1 MKIKYLL
8 GVFSIV
14 LVAGCV
20 VIDPQDSNNNRSN
33 SGNNNA
39 QQAKLSPP
47 SDPAGVGA
55 YKVGNPYQVNG
66 VWYYP
71 SEDYNY
77 DVVGWSSWYG
87 DEFDGKPTAN
97 GELFDM
103 NALTGAH
110 KTLPLPTI
118 ARITN
123 LDNNRSVV
131 VRINDRG
138 PFVRDRLIDV
148 SRRVARE
155 LDFEHTGLSRV
166 RLQVLESE
174 SRQAQAYAKQGVKP
188 PRTFTQAAS
197 TAVPVAAKAP
207 VEQKNLQFVAGAGN
221 EESAAALAAQQKKEE
236 KAKRPVPVK
245 TVAAAQPIARSEPAR
260 DLSDEQSKSRDNNVA
275 DTGIY
280 IQVGAFGVPENAERL
295 ANDLKSYGDVVI
307 SPMVRKGSTTL
318 DRVRLGPIKNTNA
331 AERLRE
337 ELISDGYRSST
348 IIFEY

>member
-1 MKIKYLL
+1 MMRIKHLL
-8 GVFSIV
+8 SVFSIV
-14 LVAGCV
+14 LLAGCV
-20 VIDPQDSNNNRSN
+20 VIDPQDNR
-33 SGNNNA
+33 GA
-39 QQAKLSPP
+39 TAEPP
-47 SDPAGVGA
+47 AEPAGVGA

-71 SEDYNY
+71 AEDYNY

-97 GELFDM
+97 GEDFDM

-118 ARITN
+118 ARLTN

-131 VRINDRG
+131 IRINDRG

-148 SRRVARE
+148 SRRVSRE
-155 LDFEHTGLSRV
+155 LDFEHTGLARV

-188 PRTFTQAAS
+188 PQTFTQSAS
-197 TAVPVAAKAP
+197 IAPVAQETLK
-207 VEQKNLQFVAGAGN
+207 FVPGVGN
-221 EESAAALAAQQKKEE
+221 EESAAILAAQQK
-236 KAKRPVPVK
+236 AADARPVPIR
-245 TVAAAQPIARSEPAR
+245 TEPVAEPVAEPAR
-260 DLSDEQSKSRDNNVA
+260 DLSDETAAKEPAVV

-280 IQVGAFGVPENAERL
+280 VQVGAFSVPENAERL
-295 ANDLKSYGDVVI
+295 GNDLKSYGDVVI
-307 SPMVRKGSTTL
+307 SPLKKGTTTL
-318 DRVRLGPIKNTNA
+318 DRVRVGPLKDTNA
-331 AERLRE
+331 AERMRD
-337 ELISDGYRSST
+337 ELVTDGYREST